1 MGVTRGG
8 DFCFD
13 PTRGINMNNQSSNKE
28 KEKSEKK
35 QQGRPSIGAPPAK
48 KRVLSSTKKE
58 TKGASQAASQ
68 SEKFML
74 EIIHGEAGAKAK
86 EPRKPLKLQIEQ
98 DQTPLASAPRTPIGL
113 NCGV

>member
-1 MGVTRGG
+1 
-8 DFCFD
+8 
-13 PTRGINMNNQSSNKE
+13 MNNQSSNKE

-48 KRVLSSTKKE
+48 NRVLSSTKKE

-86 EPRKPLKLQIEQ
+86 EPRKPESRKPLKLQIEQ